1 MECLFIE
8 ETYWFV
14 SWNFD
19 SNSIVLN
26 VGKLQDRKVI
36 EGIIKV
42 EIERVR
48 KNPSADISRDDIHL
62 QAFAKAC
69 WEAYRG
75 LSEIYV
81 CESHAYNNKF
91 DIDPDHW

>member
-1 MECLFIE
+1 M
-8 ETYWFV
+8 
-14 SWNFD
+14 
-19 SNSIVLN
+19 
-26 VGKLQDRKVI
+26 
-36 EGIIKV
+36 
-42 EIERVR
+42 R